1 MTTKFAPD
9 WYSYEVEEA
18 LRAITDSDAS
28 QRRKKQHTV
37 LRMAQAAAEGRSLD
51 SVFEEPGTCAKS
63 TWYGDKRKKRTGW
76 RDDSAI
82 AHAVEIATD
91 RALWWMRY
99 TDGRGVQAGLE
110 ELAVA
115 VPLAVRQAVNFVTH
129 GQAIV
134 RRGGQAVAVEASP
147 TEILKAALGI
157 MDRASAT
164 TAAKGS
170 REVTGKD
177 GAPLVP
183 AQDLSK
189 LSMEEL
195 LTLRELA
202 AKAEQA

>member
-1 MTTKFAPD
+1 MPD

-18 LRAITDSDAS
+18 LRAITDADAG

-37 LRMAQAAAEGRSLD
+37 LRMAHAAAEGRSLD

-63 TWYGDKRKKRTGW
+63 TWYGDKRKKRAGW
-76 RDDSAI
+76 RDDADIAKAI
-82 AHAVEIATD
+82 EVATD

-115 VPLAVRQAVNFVTH
+115 VPVAVRQAVNFVTR

-134 RRGGQAVAVEASP
+134 QRGGHTVALEVTPAD
-147 TEILKAALGI
+147 ILKAVLGI
-157 MDRASAT
+157 MDRAGAG
-164 TAAKGS
+164 TAPKGT

-177 GAPLVP
+177 GAPLIP
-183 AQDLSK
+183 PPTQDLSK

-195 LTLRELA
+195 LTLRALA
-202 AKAEQA
+202 AKAEQP